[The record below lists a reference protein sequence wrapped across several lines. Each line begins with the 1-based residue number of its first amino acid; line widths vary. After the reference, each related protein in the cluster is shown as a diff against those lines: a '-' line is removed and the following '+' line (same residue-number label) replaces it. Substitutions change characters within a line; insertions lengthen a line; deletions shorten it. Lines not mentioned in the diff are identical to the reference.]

1 MGLIQKGSHNKSFH
15 LKFTFNIY
23 LNETKNKIIIIK
35 NIKIK
40 SKKKTN

>member
-23 LNETKNKIIIIK
+23 LNETKKQNNNNKKCKNKI
-35 NIKIK
+35 
-40 SKKKTN
+40 KKKN